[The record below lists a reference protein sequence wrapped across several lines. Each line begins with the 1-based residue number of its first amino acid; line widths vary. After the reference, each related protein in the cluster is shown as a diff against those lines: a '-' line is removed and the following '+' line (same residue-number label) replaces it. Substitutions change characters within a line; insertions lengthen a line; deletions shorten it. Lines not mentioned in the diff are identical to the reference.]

1 MCDQWV
7 AGQRQRLK
15 EKGLVRNKKDTNIE
29 KHLVVA
35 LGNGLVIRH

>member
-7 AGQRQRLK
+7 PGQMQRSK
-15 EKGLVRNKKDTNIE
+15 EKDRVRNKKVTNIE